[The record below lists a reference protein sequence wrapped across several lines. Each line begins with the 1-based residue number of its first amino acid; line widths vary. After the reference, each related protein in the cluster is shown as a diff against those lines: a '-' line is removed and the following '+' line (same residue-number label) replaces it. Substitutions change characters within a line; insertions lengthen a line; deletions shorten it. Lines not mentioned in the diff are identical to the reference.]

1 MTEPKKYG
9 IIVVD
14 IEDDKITDAQYKI
27 TDVDAEPKPVT
38 TGYSPI
44 DIKDLATASVTA
56 PVTGGPPILPEP
68 EPTNSKSE
76 NTWPKEL
83 EPATYENIKN
93 IKNLKTKKTFYLV
106 KSKKDNPTEDG
117 EASEEGKKIT
127 TLELLKK
134 QTIPTPTTT
143 AAPAPATTAAPAPA
157 TAADYKTGI
166 EKLLFRK
173 IDIVNVQRTAKG
185 RIGYGITMARNAIG
199 RRNAIPDEIQV
210 DFNIPGKITQIIKTT
225 VTTTGDLNSL
235 LKIKKIEGVTS
246 LPDEYVIYQPVGNE
260 DLLSISKLA
269 EGDADLAVI
278 NEAVTSLS
286 TISGGAKKLS
296 KKNNLK
302 TKNRRNR
309 SKRKSLKRITRKIR
323 HT

>member
-1 MTEPKKYG
+1 MAVPEKFA
-9 IIVVD
+9 IIVAD
-14 IEDDKITDAQYKI
+14 IKDDKITNAQFKI
-27 TDVDAEPKPVT
+27 TDDEKEKPDT

-44 DIKDLATASVTA
+44 DIKDLETPSVTA
-56 PVTGGPPILPEP
+56 PVTGGPSILPEPDLKP

-83 EPATYENIKN
+83 EPATYENLKN

-106 KSKKDNPTEDG
+106 KSKKDNPPEDG

-134 QTIPTPTTT
+134 QTTPTTT
-143 AAPAPATTAAPAPA
+143 AATATTATAS
-157 TAADYKTGI
+157 AADYKTGI

-210 DFNIPGKITQIIKTT
+210 DFNIPGKINTIIKTA

-269 EGDADLAVI
+269 EGDTDLAAI

-286 TISGGAKKLS
+286 TLSGGAKKLS